1 MGIIRTTGAAPGRRI
16 FVDDKVVGQTP
27 DSATIKCGPHQIK
40 VGSSGKAQT
49 IDVPC
54 GGEINLGN

>member
-1 MGIIRTTGAAPGRRI
+1 MGVIRTTNAIPGRRI
-16 FVDDKVVGQTP
+16 YVDDRVVGQTP

-40 VGSSGKAQT
+40 VGSSGKVQT

-54 GGEINLGN
+54 GGEISLGN